1 MSIFDGELKIQASA
15 ASGTEAVLKR
25 ELTGLGYTP
34 GGAKDGRICFAG
46 NFTDVARAN
55 IFLRTAGRV
64 RIVVAEFPAAT
75 FDELYD
81 GVRAVRWDEVFPRD
95 AAVVVSAKSARSRLF
110 SLRDIQSITKKAV
123 ADSLCARYGLARLP
137 EDGVKYELEAAV
149 SDDTVTLSLD
159 TSGAGLHKRGYR
171 IKLGEAPIRET
182 LAASIILL
190 SVWRGD
196 RAFLDPFCGSG
207 TLPIEAAL
215 IGTNTAPGLMRGFAF
230 ENFSLA
236 PQVAQ
241 RVREEA
247 RALADPD
254 ASLRIRG
261 SDINPAALKL
271 AREHAERAGMSRH
284 IHFQVGDAAN
294 ISSRYSHGVIV
305 TNPPYGERLSGG
317 EELFELYR
325 AFGKS
330 FSSLDEWSAYVITSC
345 RSFEKHFGKRADRVR
360 VLYNS
365 EIECRLY
372 RFLGTPPKGRRG
384 ADDALHR
391 DFPNPEGDCQ

>member
-25 ELTGLGYTP
+25 ELTGLGYAP

-254 ASLRIRG
+254 ASHTFSGRGCGEHLLALLSRGDCDQPALRR
-261 SDINPAALKL
+261 AA
-271 AREHAERAGMSRH
+271 
-284 IHFQVGDAAN
+284 F
-294 ISSRYSHGVIV
+294 
-305 TNPPYGERLSGG
+305 
-317 EELFELYR
+317 
-325 AFGKS
+325 
-330 FSSLDEWSAYVITSC
+330 
-345 RSFEKHFGKRADRVR
+345 
-360 VLYNS
+360 
-365 EIECRLY
+365 
-372 RFLGTPPKGRRG
+372 GRRG
-384 ADDALHR
+384 AVRALPRLRKELFLARRMERVYHHILPLLRKTLRQKGGQSPRALQFR
-391 DFPNPEGDCQ
+391 D

>member
-1 MSIFDGELKIQASA
+1 MYKRQ
-15 ASGTEAVLKR
+15 EAVLKR
-25 ELTGLGYTP
+25 ELTGLGYAP

-190 SVWRGD
+190 SVWR
-196 RAFLDPFCGSG
+196 LS
-207 TLPIEAAL
+207 L
-215 IGTNTAPGLMRGFAF
+215 I
-230 ENFSLA
+230 
-236 PQVAQ
+236 
-241 RVREEA
+241 
-247 RALADPD
+247 
-254 ASLRIRG
+254 
-261 SDINPAALKL
+261 
-271 AREHAERAGMSRH
+271 H
-284 IHFQVGDAAN
+284 I
-294 ISSRYSHGVIV
+294 
-305 TNPPYGERLSGG
+305 
-317 EELFELYR
+317 
-325 AFGKS
+325 
-330 FSSLDEWSAYVITSC
+330 
-345 RSFEKHFGKRADRVR
+345 
-360 VLYNS
+360 
-365 EIECRLY
+365 
-372 RFLGTPPKGRRG
+372 
-384 ADDALHR
+384 
-391 DFPNPEGDCQ
+391 